1 MIKRLLLAPLALAV
15 LLFNTHV
22 HAQALDAP
30 PPPLPTDTELELA
43 RIDNVAELMGRARQY
58 YEDKDWRRY
67 TYVLERLTRIR
78 PYNGGFQ
85 FKLAQAYAM
94 QDMKTP
100 AYDLL
105 LKMQQQG
112 LSYDPSTVP
121 EAFEPVSSTQ
131 VYSYIVDALQR
142 NAAPFGEGSVAMTLG
157 GDVEL
162 IESLAWDA
170 GRGQLLV
177 GSGRTGEVFRVG
189 KDGNLERLAAPQP
202 DAPWW
207 GVLALTADS
216 ERDALW
222 LATTA
227 LPHFPGTTRET
238 LGISA
243 ILKLRLSDGKLLEHH
258 LLPVDGRPH
267 VIGALTTAAGGNLY
281 ALDSVSNVVY
291 RIRDGQIEQL
301 LSLPSATSLR
311 GIAVNPNEQL
321 LYLSDYELGMLIA
334 DVQQQQ
340 VVSAEVASHNLGGIE
355 HLSWHD
361 GYLIAIQNYNQPNRV
376 MRMLLSPDGRSL
388 KSMAPLE
395 SSKPAMQRPTVGV
408 VGGDRFY
415 FIANSQRD
423 DYGPDGR
430 LFDGL
435 QAEPRVIYQVSPS
448 FALKAQQESG
458 GPKAAEGNSGG

>member
-177 GSGRTGEVFRVG
+177 
-189 KDGNLERLAAPQP
+189 
-202 DAPWW
+202 
-207 GVLALTADS
+207 
-216 ERDALW
+216 
-222 LATTA
+222 
-227 LPHFPGTTRET
+227 
-238 LGISA
+238 
-243 ILKLRLSDGKLLEHH
+243 
-258 LLPVDGRPH
+258 
-267 VIGALTTAAGGNLY
+267 
-281 ALDSVSNVVY
+281 
-291 RIRDGQIEQL
+291 
-301 LSLPSATSLR
+301 
-311 GIAVNPNEQL
+311 
-321 LYLSDYELGMLIA
+321 
-334 DVQQQQ
+334 
-340 VVSAEVASHNLGGIE
+340 
-355 HLSWHD
+355 
-361 GYLIAIQNYNQPNRV
+361 
-376 MRMLLSPDGRSL
+376 
-388 KSMAPLE
+388 
-395 SSKPAMQRPTVGV
+395 
-408 VGGDRFY
+408 
-415 FIANSQRD
+415 
-423 DYGPDGR
+423 
-430 LFDGL
+430 
-435 QAEPRVIYQVSPS
+435 
-448 FALKAQQESG
+448 
-458 GPKAAEGNSGG
+458 